1 MILPDYPIAKTEQ
14 DKLRRAPLARKIA
27 DTINTFEDKDSFVIG
42 IEGVWG
48 AGKTSFINLILD
60 DIDTDKVSYF
70 VFNPWNF
77 SDETSL
83 LRDFF
88 VQLSQSVDSLVGKK
102 FGKRM
107 RRYAA
112 RIADIDLGVSLY
124 GFSINPLK
132 WLGFFAEDLSLDG
145 LRKDLDKELSQVNKK
160 IVVVIDD
167 IDRLDQKETKLIFK
181 LVKLTANFKNTIFV
195 LSYDREQVEKRI
207 TDKGAGIVGGDYLRK
222 IVQVSFTLPLP
233 DQQDLRSILFSELDK
248 TINHFYPDKPI
259 LDGKHEEDR
268 WSELLYHGFGDL
280 FASVRDIKRYISSL
294 RLDWS
299 IVGTSDVNKID
310 FLGIEAIRVFAPLFY
325 NAISANEEIFIK
337 SFKMRSMFADKN
349 KAAEA
354 RRARLKTLLDEF
366 TSPKEREA
374 IEEICGHL
382 FPQVGSG
389 GSCAEDT
396 QEKELMICYSN
407 RFRFY
412 FQLGIPNGEVSEG
425 HVQEII
431 SVADDAESFKSA
443 ILQAKED
450 KNIRRI
456 LRRILVLRDG
466 LGSTKIKN
474 IILTLW
480 SLEDEIRERREEMF
494 DYDDVDT
501 QIMRFGYHALI
512 AIPEH
517 ERDQFV
523 IDLYKAGTRI
533 YHPIHLLTA
542 MLESKRSNEIKLG
555 DATVEELKKTM
566 VEKIQVAAKDG
577 SLKNEEELLAM
588 LYRWKEWESPEVV
601 SNFIKDMVSTREG
614 LLNFLEKCVG
624 RVFSSNGNY
633 NMINQ
638 KSIEGLYSLEEITK
652 LVNTISEDDIKGLN
666 MKQQEAIDLFKNPR
680 EDR

>member
-1 MILPDYPIAKTEQ
+1 MILPDYPISKTEQ
-14 DKLRRAPLARKIA
+14 DKLRRSPLAKKIS

-48 AGKTSFINLILD
+48 AGKTSFVNLILD
-60 DIDTDKVSYF
+60 DIDTDKVSFF

-88 VQLSQSVDSLVGKK
+88 VQLSQSVETLVGKK

-124 GFSINPLK
+124 GVSINPLR
-132 WLGFFAEDLSLDG
+132 WLGFFAEDASLEG
-145 LRKDLDKELSQVNKK
+145 LRRDLDKELSKVNKK

-167 IDRLDQKETKLIFK
+167 IDRLDRKETKLIFK
-181 LVKLTANFKNTIFV
+181 LVKLTANFQNTIFV

-207 TDKGAGIVGGDYLRK
+207 TDKDAGIIGGDYLRK

-233 DQQDLRSILFSELDK
+233 DQQDLRGILFSELDK
-248 TINHFYPDKPI
+248 SINQFYPDKPI

-280 FASVRDIKRYISSL
+280 FTSVRDIKRYISSL

-299 IVGTSDVNKID
+299 IIGTSDVNKID

-337 SFKMRSMFADKN
+337 SHKMKNIFTDEN
-349 KAAEA
+349 KAVEA
-354 RRARLKTLLDEF
+354 RRTRLKTLLDDF
-366 TSPKEREA
+366 TSPKDREA

-382 FPQVGSG
+382 FPQVGSH
-389 GSCAEDT
+389 GSYSEDT
-396 QEKELMICYSN
+396 QEKELMICHPN

-412 FQLGIPNGEVSEG
+412 FQLGIPTGEVSEG
-425 HVQEII
+425 RVQEVI
-431 SVADDAESFKSA
+431 DAAENVESLKIA

-456 LRRILVLRDG
+456 LRRLLVLREN
-466 LGSTKIKN
+466 LGNKKIKN
-474 IILTLW
+474 ILLTLW
-480 SLEDEIRERREEMF
+480 ELEDNIKEHREEMF

-501 QIMRFGYHALI
+501 QIMRFGYHAFI
-512 AIPEH
+512 TIPEN
-517 ERDQFV
+517 ERDQFI
-523 IDLYKAGTRI
+523 IDLFKASTRV

-542 MLESKRSNEIKLG
+542 MLESKRSNEVKLT
-555 DATVEELKKTM
+555 DATIEELKNIIVT
-566 VEKIQVAAKDG
+566 KIQIIASDG
-577 SLKNEEELLAM
+577 SLKNEEELLVI
-588 LYRWKEWESPEVV
+588 LYRWKDWESPEVV
-601 SNFIKDMVSTREG
+601 SNFIKEMISTRNG
-614 LLNFLEKCVG
+614 LLHFLQKCIG
-624 RVFSSNGNY
+624 RVLSSNGNY
-633 NMINQ
+633 NIINL
-638 KSIEGLYSLEEITK
+638 KSIEGLYSLDEVTQLVNAIPKEEIDVMDVK
-652 LVNTISEDDIKGLN
+652 Y
-666 MKQQEAIDLFKNPR
+666 QEAISLYKNPKER
-680 EDR
+680 

>member
-1 MILPDYPIAKTEQ
+1 MILPDYPISKTEQ
-14 DKLRRAPLARKIA
+14 DKLRRSPLAKKIS

-48 AGKTSFINLILD
+48 AGKTSFVNLILD
-60 DIDTDKVSYF
+60 DIDTDKVSFF

-88 VQLSQSVDSLVGKK
+88 VQLSQSVEILVGKK

-124 GFSINPLK
+124 GVSINPLR
-132 WLGFFAEDLSLDG
+132 WLGFFAEDASLEG
-145 LRKDLDKELSQVNKK
+145 LRRDLDKELSKVNKK

-181 LVKLTANFKNTIFV
+181 LVKLTANFQNTIFV

-207 TDKGAGIVGGDYLRK
+207 TDKDAGIIGGDYLRK

-233 DQQDLRSILFSELDK
+233 DQQDLRGILFSELDK
-248 TINHFYPDKPI
+248 SINQFYPDKPI

-280 FASVRDIKRYISSL
+280 FTSVRDIKRYISSL

-299 IVGTSDVNKID
+299 IIGTSDVNKID
-310 FLGIEAIRVFAPLFY
+310 FLGIEAVRVFAPLFY

-337 SFKMRSMFADKN
+337 SHKMKNIFTDEN
-349 KAAEA
+349 KAVEA
-354 RRARLKTLLDEF
+354 RRTRLKTLLDDF
-366 TSPKEREA
+366 TSTKDREA

-382 FPQVGSG
+382 FPQVGSH
-389 GSCAEDT
+389 GSYSEDT
-396 QEKELMICYSN
+396 QEKELMICHPN

-412 FQLGIPNGEVSEG
+412 FQLGIPTGEVSEG
-425 HVQEII
+425 RVQEVI
-431 SVADDAESFKSA
+431 DAAENVESLKIA

-456 LRRILVLRDG
+456 LRRLLVLREN
-466 LGSTKIKN
+466 LGNKKIKN
-474 IILTLW
+474 ILLTLW
-480 SLEDEIRERREEMF
+480 ELEDNIKEHREEMF

-501 QIMRFGYHALI
+501 QIMRFGYHAFI
-512 AIPEH
+512 TIPEN
-517 ERDQFV
+517 ERDQFI
-523 IDLYKAGTRI
+523 IDLFKASTRV

-542 MLESKRSNEIKLG
+542 MLESKRSNEVKLM
-555 DATVEELKKTM
+555 DATIEELKNIIVT
-566 VEKIQVAAKDG
+566 KIQIIASDG
-577 SLKNEEELLAM
+577 SLKNEEELLVI
-588 LYRWKEWESPEVV
+588 LYRWKDWESPEVV
-601 SNFIKDMVSTREG
+601 SNFIKEMISTRNG
-614 LLNFLEKCVG
+614 LLHFLQKCIG
-624 RVFSSNGNY
+624 RVLSSNGNY
-633 NMINQ
+633 NIINL
-638 KSIEGLYSLEEITK
+638 KSIEGLYSLDEVTQLVNAIPKEEIDVMDVK
-652 LVNTISEDDIKGLN
+652 Y
-666 MKQQEAIDLFKNPR
+666 QEAISLYKNPKER
-680 EDR
+680 